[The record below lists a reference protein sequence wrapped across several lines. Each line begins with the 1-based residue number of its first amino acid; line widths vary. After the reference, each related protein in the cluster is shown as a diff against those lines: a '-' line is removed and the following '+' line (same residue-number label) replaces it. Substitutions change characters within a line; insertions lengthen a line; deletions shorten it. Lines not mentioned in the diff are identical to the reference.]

1 MFCLMLS
8 SPTFVG
14 FFVYK
19 RDTHIA
25 GLLFV
30 NFLYETPLAQINEN
44 KMNKSKE
51 FWDRAS
57 KNYDKT
63 EERFEYIHSKS
74 RENTKKY
81 LNGSNIVLDYGCGT
95 GTTSCEIANL
105 VKEIHAID
113 ISSKMIEIA
122 KRKAVASKVEN
133 INFSQTDIFDKRYK
147 KESFD
152 VILAFNMLHTVADPQ
167 VVLQKIYELLKPEGL
182 FISVTP
188 CLRDK
193 MAFLVNIQIQ
203 LVRIL
208 CKIGVI
214 PIPIRRLKS
223 SELDD
228 LVVNGGF
235 QTIDTEKL
243 YKGASSYF
251 VVAKK

>member
-1 MFCLMLS
+1 MM
-8 SPTFVG
+8 
-14 FFVYK
+14 K
-19 RDTHIA
+19 
-25 GLLFV
+25 
-30 NFLYETPLAQINEN
+30 
-44 KMNKSKE
+44 KMSKSVV
-51 FWDRAS
+51 FWDKAS
-57 KNYDKT
+57 ENYDKT

-74 RENTKKY
+74 RELTKKY
-81 LNGSNIVLDYGCGT
+81 LNSSNIVMDYGCGT
-95 GTTSCEIANL
+95 GTTSREIANQ

-122 KRKAVASKVEN
+122 KEKAVNKKVEN
-133 INFSQTDIFDKRYK
+133 IHFAQTDIFDERYE

-152 VILAFNMLHTVADPQ
+152 TILAFNVLHTVPDPRKVMQ
-167 VVLQKIYELLKPEGL
+167 RIYELLRPEGL

-193 MAFLVNIQIQ
+193 MSFMVNIQIQ
-203 LVRIL
+203 LVRVL

-228 LVVNGGF
+228 LIANGNF
-235 QTIDTEKL
+235 QTIDTDKI

-251 VVAKK
+251 IVAKKTSGV

>member
-1 MFCLMLS
+1 
-8 SPTFVG
+8 
-14 FFVYK
+14 
-19 RDTHIA
+19 
-25 GLLFV
+25 
-30 NFLYETPLAQINEN
+30 
-44 KMNKSKE
+44 MNKSKE

-95 GTTSCEIANL
+95 GTTSCEIANR

-133 INFSQTDIFDKRYK
+133 INFVQTDIFDKRCK

-152 VILAFNMLHTVADPQ
+152 VILAFNMLHTVIDPQ
-167 VVLQKIYELLKPEGL
+167 VVMRRIYELLKPEGL

-188 CLRDK
+188 CLREK

-228 LVVNGGF
+228 LLVNGDF

>member
-1 MFCLMLS
+1 MLS
-8 SPTFVG
+8 G
-14 FFVYK
+14 
-19 RDTHIA
+19 HL
-25 GLLFV
+25 LLFSYSQL
-30 NFLYETPLAQINEN
+30 FLILN

-133 INFSQTDIFDKRYK
+133 INFVQTDIFDKRYK

-152 VILAFNMLHTVADPQ
+152 VILAFNMLHTVIDPQ
-167 VVLQKIYELLKPEGL
+167 VVMRRIYELLKPEGL

-188 CLRDK
+188 CLREK

-228 LVVNGGF
+228 LLVNGDF